1 MFGPSQPNSLGL
13 PCESLLHRW
22 VQNDSLF
29 IAGLRV
35 IHFLPLVF
43 RAIHF
48 FFIAGF
54 YMRVTDVP
62 MLPSSGVV
70 PPDLNTT
77 QFAHTNIGTPTELQ
91 TKRLMNINNF
101 S

>member
-1 MFGPSQPNSLGL
+1 M
-13 PCESLLHRW
+13 
-22 VQNDSLF
+22 V
-29 IAGLRV
+29 
-35 IHFLPLVF
+35 HFLPLDF

-54 YMRVTDVP
+54 YMRVHVRVTDVP

-101 S
+101 SY

>member
-48 FFIAGF
+48 FFIAGLYVIHRYGSLF
-54 YMRVTDVP
+54 IAEGS
-62 MLPSSGVV
+62 L
-70 PPDLNTT
+70 
-77 QFAHTNIGTPTELQ
+77 
-91 TKRLMNINNF
+91 
-101 S
+101 